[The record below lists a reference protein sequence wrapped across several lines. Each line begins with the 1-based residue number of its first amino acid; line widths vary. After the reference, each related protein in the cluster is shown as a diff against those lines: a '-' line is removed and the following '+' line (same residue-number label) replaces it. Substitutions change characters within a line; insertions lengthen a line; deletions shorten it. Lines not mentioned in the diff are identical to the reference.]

1 MCVCWVL
8 SGGGYYSRG
17 GQRKGRGGH
26 MWPPTCLWPFIK
38 PGGGGRERRANRYWH
53 LVEQGEAHAACWLK
67 QQPSCAASKRSQHAD
82 SVRGYANKLVSI
94 AFHIAPAGL
103 VRPCQLT
110 TLSPPTHT
118 AHQEWHVTTPPPH
131 RYTGHAPASVK
142 TGPTQSDSNQTE
154 SEAEHI
160 GSVRVDEPAA
170 AAQSTSGSYIYAI
183 ILEKS
188 RKRRLKDAGFIWV
201 MLGTVPICF
210 PL

>member
-118 AHQEWHVTTPPPH
+118 AHQEWHVTTPPPPQIH
-131 RYTGHAPASVK
+131 GTCSSIRQDWT
-142 TGPTQSDSNQTE
+142 N
-154 SEAEHI
+154 AE
-160 GSVRVDEPAA
+160 
-170 AAQSTSGSYIYAI
+170 
-183 ILEKS
+183 
-188 RKRRLKDAGFIWV
+188 RLKPNWEWSRTHWECESGRTCRRCSVNIWELHLCYNTGKV
-201 MLGTVPICF
+201 S
-210 PL
+210 